1 MKIDLAK
8 YMTVEEAMAAI
19 GCARRSLYRAMERA
33 GVENV
38 SEEVLGRRL
47 ILRDKIEVIR
57 QRWYPYYSE
66 QHQRMVKIWGAA
78 GGKQKKIN
86 ERAEASGRRAGRKRA
101 AGSGKS
107 GEQAAG

>member
-1 MKIDLAK
+1 MKIDLTR

-33 GVENV
+33 GMENV

-66 QHQRMVKIWGAA
+66 QHQKMVKIWGAA
-78 GGKQKKIN
+78 GGKQKKLN
-86 ERAEASGRRAGRKRA
+86 EQSAARGRRAGRKRG
-101 AGSGKS
+101 AGSGTTDA
-107 GEQAAG
+107 QA

>member
-8 YMTVEEAMAAI
+8 YMTIDEAMAEI

-33 GVENV
+33 GIENV

-47 ILRDKIEVIR
+47 ILRSKIEVIR

-66 QHQRMVKIWGAA
+66 QHQKMVKIWGAA
-78 GGKQKKIN
+78 GGKQKKLN
-86 ERAEASGRRAGRKRA
+86 EQAEASGRRAGRKRA
-101 AGSGKS
+101 AANGKS
-107 GEQAAG
+107 DGQAAG